1 MSGGWLVVRLNS
13 TSDHGYQSTRI
24 NAEVR
29 IDEDYF
35 FYFDIPR
42 TLPQRSDKQAI
53 VSTRRKISHLEELI
67 LTCYEKPKPLWKYV
81 IRRV

>member
-1 MSGGWLVVRLNS
+1 MSQGWLVVRLNS

-35 FYFDIPR
+35 FYFDIGHHLSEATNEQLSPR
-42 TLPQRSDKQAI
+42 AGKSATLN
-53 VSTRRKISHLEELI
+53 
-67 LTCYEKPKPLWKYV
+67 
-81 IRRV
+81 